1 MDVNR
6 HSTVIPTS
14 YTEPVSLTLSRL
26 WVCFVCKM
34 VEAMHEGLVRGDM
47 NGLENNG
54 HGQAAVATQ
63 LTGGGEESKWYEE
76 EIDDDLKLCY
86 SLNR

>member
-1 MDVNR
+1 
-6 HSTVIPTS
+6 
-14 YTEPVSLTLSRL
+14 
-26 WVCFVCKM
+26 
-34 VEAMHEGLVRGDM
+34 MHEGIVRGDM

-63 LTGGGEESKWYEE
+63 LLQRGGGEESKWYEE
-76 EIDDDLKLCY
+76 EIHDDLKLCY